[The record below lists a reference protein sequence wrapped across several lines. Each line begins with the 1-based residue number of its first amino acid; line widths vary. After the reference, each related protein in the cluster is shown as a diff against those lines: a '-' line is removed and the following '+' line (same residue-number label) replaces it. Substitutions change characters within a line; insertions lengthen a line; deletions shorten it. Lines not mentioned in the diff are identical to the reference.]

1 MKFFLSKNTPA
12 EESRV
17 GLSRP
22 TGRKVVGK
30 VWRTDAGKAEALIEL
45 NRNDVR
51 PDGFPL
57 KTTRKFLVFSST
69 TFSLFSSLPLQYHQ
83 PLLHENLDPGGGSDE
98 YRLSFRWELAEHFR
112 MHSRTKK

>member
-1 MKFFLSKNTPA
+1 MKFFLSKNTPT

-51 PDGFPL
+51 PDGFLL

-69 TFSLFSSLPLQYHQ
+69 TFSLSLSLLQ
-83 PLLHENLDPGGGSDE
+83 PPSPVSPASVARKSRPGWRIG
-98 YRLSFRWELAEHFR
+98 
-112 MHSRTKK
+112 

>member
-1 MKFFLSKNTPA
+1 MKFFLSKNTPT

-51 PDGFPL
+51 PDGFLL

-69 TFSLFSSLPLQYHQ
+69 TSLLQ
-83 PLLHENLDPGGGSDE
+83 PPSPVSPASVARKSRPG
-98 YRLSFRWELAEHFR
+98 WR
-112 MHSRTKK
+112 MSIDYPFDGN